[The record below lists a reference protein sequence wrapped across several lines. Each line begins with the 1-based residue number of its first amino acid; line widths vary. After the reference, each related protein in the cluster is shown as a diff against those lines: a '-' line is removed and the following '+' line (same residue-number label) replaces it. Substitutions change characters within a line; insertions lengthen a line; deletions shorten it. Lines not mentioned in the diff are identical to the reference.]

1 MKRFLLPL
9 LAALALPTAV
19 NANWF
24 GKYNSKAEA
33 WEACNKWENDQI
45 SYSSIFSSNKNK
57 RYSKLKK
64 QYEKIKDS
72 TFFMDNEK
80 KQLAKRNLESI
91 EQIKYKR
98 YCTEERETKQILGYG
113 VKAIKNDIIYYSID
127 LLDDEKYSDYKILKY
142 FKY

>member
-1 MKRFLLPL
+1 MKRLLPL

-33 WEACNKWENDQI
+33 WEACNKWKNDQKI
-45 SYSSIFSSNKNK
+45 YSSYNEFHKNK
-57 RYSKLKK
+57 RYSKFKEK
-64 QYEKIKDS
+64 YEKLNS
-72 TFFMDNEK
+72 QTFFT
-80 KQLAKRNLESI
+80 AKESDFLFKNNLRSI
-91 EQIKYKR
+91 KEINKR

-113 VKAIKNDIIYYSID
+113 VKALKGDIIYYSID
-127 LLDDEKYSDYKILKY
+127 LLDDKKYSDYKILKY